1 MSRHPGVELLTG
13 RQSILIVLPHLEVG
27 GAQRVAI
34 NLANHWVQQGYVVK
48 LLTTLE
54 HKTDFYQL
62 DERIER
68 LILKKR
74 KACVEPQKLGFVAY
88 IEKLLTD
95 QLLIL
100 EASHRRSATASRRPQ
115 SRFHTAAQAFVAARQ
130 PLPQSMN
137 AILYLPRR
145 IWSELHPLGE
155 PLRMRGIRTR
165 LLFFSVLILRITNV
179 ATQTAARRARKSVE
193 NLKTRVAT
201 RGLRF
206 AQITRQ
212 PKLLTQL
219 LRMSV
224 WRVGAL
230 RNALQIVQPDVVL
243 SFLSTTNMI
252 AVAAGYGLPFR
263 VVISERNDPARQELK
278 QPWHYLRPHIYPLA
292 HLVTANSHGA
302 LEELGHYC
310 PSSKLAYVA
319 NPIAVTITPSYAH
332 RKCSI
337 LFLARLVEQKAP
349 DILVEAFAEFSHEH
363 PDWSL
368 EIAGDGPMEPE
379 LRELVSTLG
388 IEAKVKFH
396 GMVKDPTD
404 LLATSRI
411 FALPSRFEGTPN
423 SLLEA
428 MAAGMACIVS
438 DASPGPLRLVEHER
452 CGLVVTTDNPRAL
465 AKALSRL
472 AEDFGLQVRLA
483 KAARERT
490 REFLLDN
497 VAGEWERLIFSDSER
512 GRSDGG

>member
-1 MSRHPGVELLTG
+1 MTR
-13 RQSILIVLPHLEVG
+13 RQRLLIVLPHLEVG
-27 GAQRVAI
+27 GAQRVAV
-34 NLANHWVQQGYVVK
+34 NLANYWVQQGHVVK

-54 HKTDFYQL
+54 HKTVFYQL

-68 LILKKR
+68 LILKKPAAR
-74 KACVEPQKLGFVAY
+74 VGPQKLGLVAN
-88 IEKLLTD
+88 IEKLLTV

-100 EASHRRSATASRRPQ
+100 QASRRCSAASDPRPRG
-115 SRFHTAAQAFVAARQ
+115 RFLTAAQAFIATRP

-137 AILYLPRR
+137 AMLYLPRR

-155 PLRMRGIRTR
+155 PLRLRGIRTR
-165 LLFFSVLILRITNV
+165 LLFFSILILRTTHV
-179 ATQTAARRARKSVE
+179 ATLVLRGAVWRTRKSIA
-193 NLKTRVAT
+193 NLRTRVAT
-201 RGLRF
+201 GGLRF
-206 AQITRQ
+206 SRLTRQ

-263 VVISERNDPARQELK
+263 VVISERNDPARQELQ
-278 QPWHYLRPHIYPLA
+278 QPWQRLRPHIYPLA
-292 HLVTANSHGA
+292 DLVTANSHGA
-302 LEELGHYC
+302 LEELANYC
-310 PSSKLAYVA
+310 PSAKLAYVA
-319 NPIAVTITPSYAH
+319 NPIVVTSTPSYAH
-332 RKCSI
+332 RRCSI

-349 DILVEAFAEFSHEH
+349 DILVEAFAEFSQEH

-368 EIAGDGPMEPE
+368 EIAGDGPMESE
-379 LRELVSTLG
+379 LRELVCALG

-428 MAAGMACIVS
+428 MASGLACIVS

-452 CGLVVTTDNPRAL
+452 CGLVVTTDDPHAL

-472 AEDFGLQVRLA
+472 AEDLDLQVRLGI
-483 KAARERT
+483 AARERT

-497 VAGEWERLIFSDSER
+497 VAREWERLIFPDNQNER
-512 GRSDGG
+512 GRSDRG